1 MIAAERDEKARRQF
15 QRWTQQLDIR
25 QCIFVDEMG
34 SNIALTRLYGRA
46 APGARVV
53 EQVPAARGGNL
64 STIGALS
71 LSGLRTGLSVPG
83 AIDGETM
90 VFFVEEM
97 LAPLLKRDDVVFLD
111 NCPIHKVEE
120 VAEAIEARGAW
131 AIFLPTYS
139 PDLNPI
145 EHCWSKVKAILRS
158 LKPRTLE
165 ALLDALV
172 EAFSSI
178 TVQDILGWFRH
189 CGYQGART

>member
-1 MIAAERDEKARRQF
+1 
-15 QRWTQQLDIR
+15 
-25 QCIFVDEMG
+25 MG

-53 EQVPAARGGNL
+53 DQVPGARGGNL

-71 LSGLRTGLSVPG
+71 LTGLRTGLSVPG

-97 LAPLLKRDDVVFLD
+97 LAPLLKRGDVVFLD

>member
-1 MIAAERDEKARRQF
+1 LIAAERDQKARRRFRQL
-15 QRWTQQLDIR
+15 TEKLDIR
-25 QCIFVDEMG
+25 QFVFVDEMG

-46 APGARVV
+46 APGERVV
-53 EQVPAARGGNL
+53 DKIPGAQGGNL

-71 LSGLRTGLSVPG
+71 LTGIRTGLSVPG

-97 LAPLLKRDDVVFLD
+97 LAPLLKRGDVVFLD

-120 VAEAIEARGAW
+120 VEEAIEARGAW

-145 EHCWSKVKAILRS
+145 ENCWSKVKAILRS

-165 ALLDALV
+165 ELLDALV

>member
-1 MIAAERDEKARRQF
+1 
-15 QRWTQQLDIR
+15 
-25 QCIFVDEMG
+25 MG

-53 EQVPAARGGNL
+53 DQVPGARGGNL

-71 LSGLRTGLSVPG
+71 LTGLRTGLSVPG

-97 LAPLLKRDDVVFLD
+97 LAPLLKRGDVVFLD

-120 VAEAIEARGAW
+120 LEEAIEARGAW
-131 AIFLPTYS
+131 AVFLPPYS

-145 EHCWSKVKAILRS
+145 ENCWSKVKAILRS

-165 ALLDALV
+165 ELLDALV